1 MKFRV
6 SIAGGNNNTS
16 NNPFGGLRNVSVPSV
31 AMNFVSNGENK
42 NPISN
47 AMGGLTQQG
56 GVILSSDE
64 ILEVFYSTN
73 PIYGE
78 TMSASQNQV
87 TLRIVGRLLPTA
99 SENNSPEDE
108 GERIVSG
115 IMGTLGMGTLFNQY
129 KSVKHLFDKDNE
141 AGEELPETSLSS
153 NLLSSSGI
161 TEPVAKKTKESSKSR
176 LVSQVLGVSSALPM
190 TNSFTNGIGNS
201 LKGMFGGLG
210 NFGESNLYDQNK
222 RNVKELSEWAMKY
235 DEKSSTRDI
244 LVQTDLGNETTFEL
258 YFPKMYVESFQQN
271 FNTNTGEG
279 YFTLILK
286 QTAFN
291 EKENVI
297 K

>member
-16 NNPFGGLRNVSVPSV
+16 NNPFGGLGNVSVPSV

-64 ILEVFYSTN
+64 ILEVSYNTN

-78 TMSASQNQV
+78 TMSASQSQV

-99 SENNSPEDE
+99 SENNSSEDE
-108 GERIVSG
+108 GKGIVSG

-141 AGEELPETSLSS
+141 AGEELPEASLSS

-161 TEPVAKKTKESSKSR
+161 TESVAKKAKESSKSK
-176 LVSQVLGVSSALPM
+176 LVSQVLGVSSTLPM
-190 TNSFTNGIGNS
+190 TNAFTNGIGNS

-222 RNVKELSEWAMKY
+222 QNVKELSLWAMTY
-235 DEKSSTRDI
+235 GDEKSTRDVM
-244 LVQTDLGNETTFEL
+244 VQTDLGEERHLSCIFLKCMFIILNKNL
-258 YFPKMYVESFQQN
+258 
-271 FNTNTGEG
+271 
-279 YFTLILK
+279 TLEWEKGILL
-286 QTAFN
+286 
-291 EKENVI
+291 
-297 K
+297 

>member
-16 NNPFGGLRNVSVPSV
+16 NNQFGGLGNVSVPSV

-108 GERIVSG
+108 GEGIVSG

>member
-1 MKFRV
+1 
-6 SIAGGNNNTS
+6 
-16 NNPFGGLRNVSVPSV
+16 
-31 AMNFVSNGENK
+31 
-42 NPISN
+42 
-47 AMGGLTQQG
+47 
-56 GVILSSDE
+56 
-64 ILEVFYSTN
+64 
-73 PIYGE
+73 
-78 TMSASQNQV
+78 
-87 TLRIVGRLLPTA
+87 
-99 SENNSPEDE
+99 
-108 GERIVSG
+108 
-115 IMGTLGMGTLFNQY
+115 
-129 KSVKHLFDKDNE
+129 
-141 AGEELPETSLSS
+141 
-153 NLLSSSGI
+153 
-161 TEPVAKKTKESSKSR
+161 
-176 LVSQVLGVSSALPM
+176 M

-201 LKGMFGGLG
+201 LKGMFGGLE

>member
-1 MKFRV
+1 
-6 SIAGGNNNTS
+6 
-16 NNPFGGLRNVSVPSV
+16 
-31 AMNFVSNGENK
+31 
-42 NPISN
+42 
-47 AMGGLTQQG
+47 
-56 GVILSSDE
+56 
-64 ILEVFYSTN
+64 
-73 PIYGE
+73 
-78 TMSASQNQV
+78 MSASQSQV

-108 GERIVSG
+108 GEGIVSG

-161 TEPVAKKTKESSKSR
+161 TELVAKKVKESSKSK